1 MFCPDNF
8 LFWQSFGLPFSSHY
22 YILKKVY
29 SETSKIK
36 CLFCPEDENLL
47 CFLFQSIHLI
57 LDIWHLHEVPENC
70 PKGFPI
76 TQNMDFDPRTM
87 SLACSEAELLPKL
100 DFHFLKSSSTPYS
113 LSTPF
118 LTVRWI
124 WGFWKWSLM
133 IPHHPKHGVW
143 HQNHDH
149 GTFRS

>member
-1 MFCPDNF
+1 MYLLLLGTTNYQLTSVIFIFCHCSEEGSLRNV
-8 LFWQSFGLPFSSHY
+8 
-22 YILKKVY
+22 KNKVQN
-29 SETSKIK
+29 
-36 CLFCPEDENLL
+36 CPEDENLL

-124 WGFWKWSLM
+124 WGFWKWPLM

>member
-1 MFCPDNF
+1 MGTTNYQLTSVSVNFC
-8 LFWQSFGLPFSSHY
+8 H
-22 YILKKVY
+22 Y
-29 SETSKIK
+29 SEEGSLRNVKNKVLVLPWGWKSVVFFVSKYTSH
-36 CLFCPEDENLL
+36 
-47 CFLFQSIHLI
+47 SRHLTS
-57 LDIWHLHEVPENC
+57 EAPENC

-76 TQNMDFDPRTM
+76 TQNMVFDTRTE

-124 WGFWKWSLM
+124 WGFWKLSLM

-143 HQNHDH
+143 HQNHVSS
-149 GTFRS
+149 TFRS